1 MHQLAGFRIKNVKR
15 FPESR
20 PPDPR
25 GGRKTPPASTP
36 VRPPDADAPAL
47 LLGWLYGPDGIYV
60 NPRLMSVYR

>member
-36 VRPPDADAPAL
+36 VRPPMLMLLRFFWAGYTAL
-47 LLGWLYGPDGIYV
+47 MVY
-60 NPRLMSVYR
+60 MSIHA